1 MAGQPAGA
9 SRSAETASKDPIR
22 GDVMPNSEILL
33 AEADTASLGP
43 AAAGSEIAA
52 AVALKGT
59 TSPGAASPAS
69 RGSFKALIDAQ
80 TSRLAQLPGL
90 TAVGER
96 LAQGLARR
104 LAGLTHL
111 EVEAKAGK
119 PRTSSV
125 AEYLDGLSSPL
136 TLVLV
141 EAAPWQ
147 QACLLR
153 IDSVLLYAVLDCALG
168 GRRAASV
175 ARVQGRAR
183 TAIETRL
190 IERLVQHILADL
202 AEAFATFGTVDPRL
216 DRIEEDPRAVKL
228 GQAEAACVVVAVQ
241 VALQGCT
248 GTCDLVLPAAVL
260 GAACR
265 SQALAG
271 SGAGSIPSASWAAQL
286 EEQIEKVGLDVE
298 AVLHERRIDLSTVAS
313 FAIGSTLALG
323 IRADAPVHLRC
334 GDVLL
339 GSAVVGRRDDQMM
352 LTIDTHAVDLGGQ
365 E

>member
-1 MAGQPAGA
+1 
-9 SRSAETASKDPIR
+9 
-22 GDVMPNSEILL
+22 MPTTEILL
-33 AEADTASLGP
+33 AEADTASLSP
-43 AAAGSEIAA
+43 ATASPELDA
-52 AVALKGT
+52 AVLLQGT
-59 TSPGAASPAS
+59 TSPDAGSPAS
-69 RGSFKALIDAQ
+69 HKNFKALIDAQ

-90 TAVGER
+90 TVLGEQ

-104 LAGLTHL
+104 LAGLTHQ
-111 EVEAKAGK
+111 EVETKAGK
-119 PRTSSV
+119 PRASGV
-125 AEYLDGLSSPL
+125 AEYLAGLSSPI
-136 TLVLV
+136 TLALI
-141 EAAPWQ
+141 EAASWQ

-153 IDSVLLYAVLDCALG
+153 IDSVLLYAVLDCAFG
-168 GRRAASV
+168 GRRAAPV
-175 ARVQGRAR
+175 PRVQGRAR

-202 AEAFATFGTVDPRL
+202 AEALATFGMVEPRL

-228 GQAEAACVVVAVQ
+228 SQAEAACVVIAVQ

-248 GTCDLVLPAAVL
+248 GTCDLVLPAAAL
-260 GAACR
+260 GASRR

-298 AVLHERRIDLSTVAS
+298 AVLHERRIDLSAVAA
-313 FAIGSTLALG
+313 FAVGSTLALG
-323 IRADAPVHLRC
+323 IRADAPVQLRC

>member
-1 MAGQPAGA
+1 
-9 SRSAETASKDPIR
+9 
-22 GDVMPNSEILL
+22 MPTTEILL
-33 AEADTASLGP
+33 AEADAASLSPATASPEL
-43 AAAGSEIAA
+43 AA
-52 AVALKGT
+52 AVPLKGT
-59 TSPGAASPAS
+59 TSPSAGSSAS
-69 RGSFKALIDAQ
+69 RESFKALIDAQ

-90 TAVGER
+90 TAMGER

-104 LAGLTHL
+104 FAGLTHQ

-119 PRTSSV
+119 PSTSSV
-125 AEYLDGLSSPL
+125 ADYLDGLSSPI
-136 TLVLV
+136 TLVLI

-168 GRRAASV
+168 GRRAAPV
-175 ARVQGRAR
+175 ARAQGRAR
-183 TAIETRL
+183 TAIEIRL

-202 AEAFATFGTVDPRL
+202 VEAFATFGAVEPRL

-228 GQAEAACVVVAVQ
+228 GQAEAACVVIAVEVAI
-241 VALQGCT
+241 QGCA
-248 GTCDLVLPAAVL
+248 GTCDLVLPAAAL
-260 GAACR
+260 GAARR

-271 SGAGSIPSASWAAQL
+271 SGAGSAASAPWAAQL
-286 EEQIEKVGLDVE
+286 EEEIQKVDLDIE
-298 AVLHERRIDLSTVAS
+298 AVLHERRIDLSTVAT

-323 IRADAPVHLRC
+323 IRGDAPVHLRC
-334 GDVLL
+334 GDILL

-365 E
+365 G